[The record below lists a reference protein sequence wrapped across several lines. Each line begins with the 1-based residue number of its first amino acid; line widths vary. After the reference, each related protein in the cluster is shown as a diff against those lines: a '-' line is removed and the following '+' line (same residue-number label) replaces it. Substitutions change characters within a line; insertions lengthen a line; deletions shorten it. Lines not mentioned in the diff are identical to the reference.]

1 MKWLADFG
9 DWVDQRLP
17 IYQAWDKHMG
27 KYYAPKNFN
36 LWYFFGVFSLLVLVN
51 QLLTGI
57 WLVMSFNPSAEGA
70 FASVEYIMRDVEWG
84 WLIRYLHSTG
94 ASAFFVVVYLH
105 MFRGLMYGSYK
116 PPRELVWIFGMCIY
130 LVLMAEAF
138 MGYVLPWGQM
148 SYWGAQVIVSL
159 FGAIPGIGDSLVEW
173 IRGDYL
179 ISGITL
185 TRFFSLHVIALP
197 LVLVLLVVLHILA
210 LHEVGS
216 NNPDGIEI
224 KKNKDE
230 NGIPKDGI
238 AFHPYYSVH
247 DLVGIAVFLFIF
259 ATVVFFFPEMG
270 GFFLEYANFEEA
282 NPLKTPPHIAP
293 VWYFTPFYAI
303 LRAVTMD
310 IGPLTAKFL
319 GLVAMGAA
327 IAVLFV
333 LPWLDKSP
341 VRSIRYKGWLPKG
354 LLLLFA
360 AVFIILGYLG
370 VKSPTPDRNFLS
382 QLATLFYFA
391 FFLTMPV
398 WTNPKS
404 RKGIG
409 SWVVSIGF
417 GVLFLWMA
425 FANFTFGNE
434 DPEKN
439 GFVNTFVGISAL
451 LLAAFFAALP
461 WITSRDEVY
470 PEPERV
476 TSPSGGKTFGILF
489 IGIVVVALLTFIPI
503 KAVGAES
510 SVELDHIKIDL
521 QDKPSLQRG
530 AKYFVNYCMGCHSA
544 NYSRWERVST
554 DLDIPKELMMEN
566 LILGNDKIG
575 NLMEISMRPDDSK
588 VWFGA
593 APPDLTL
600 VARSRSPEW
609 LYTYLRSF
617 YKDDSR
623 ATGVNNLVFPS
634 VAMPHVL
641 MELQGLPECAPGPK
655 RDHGKIVRDELGN
668 PIMDANCGSLKVGS
682 VKGSMNPEEFD
693 QAMYDLVNFM
703 EYIAEPMAEDR
714 KRIGF
719 YVLAFIFVFFIFAW
733 LLNREYWKDI
743 HH

>member
-1 MKWLADFG
+1 MNWLTALG

-17 IYQAWDKHMG
+17 IYRAWDTHMG

-36 LWYFFGVFSLLVLVN
+36 LWYFFGVLSMLVLVN

-57 WLVMSFNPSAEGA
+57 WLVMSYTPTAEGA
-70 FASVEYIMRDVEWG
+70 FASVEYIMRDVEMG
-84 WLIRYLHSTG
+84 WIIRYLHSTG

-159 FGAIPGIGDSLVEW
+159 FGAVPGIGEDLVQW

-216 NNPDGIEI
+216 NNPDGIDI

-230 NGIPKDGI
+230 NGVPLDGV
-238 AFHPYYSVH
+238 AFHPYYTVH
-247 DLVGIAVFLFIF
+247 DLVGIAVFLFAF
-259 ATVVFFFPEMG
+259 CVVVFFFPEMG

-282 NPLKTPPHIAP
+282 NPLKTPEHIAP
-293 VWYFTPFYAI
+293 VWYFTPFYAV
-303 LRAVTMD
+303 LRAVTID

-327 IAVLFV
+327 IAILFV

-341 VRSIRYKGWLPKG
+341 VRSIRYKGILPKV
-354 LLLLFA
+354 LLLVFA

-370 VKSPTPDRNFLS
+370 VKSPTPGRNFLA
-382 QLATLFYFA
+382 QVATLFYFA
-391 FFLTMPV
+391 FFVTMPI
-398 WTNPKS
+398 WTNPTTRKS
-404 RKGIG
+404 LASWIVSGI
-409 SWVVSIGF
+409 F

-425 FANFTFGNE
+425 VVNWKASL
-434 DPEKN
+434 
-439 GFVNTFVGISAL
+439 FVCAMSLAF
-451 LLAAFFAALP
+451 AAFFALLP
-461 WITSRDEVY
+461 WLTDRDVVH
-470 PEPERV
+470 PEPARV
-476 TSPSGGKTFGILF
+476 TSPSGSKTFIVLF
-489 IGIVVVALLTFIPI
+489 GGVIAVLLLTFIPI

-510 SVELDHIKIDL
+510 SVELDYINVDL
-521 QDKPSLQRG
+521 NDKPSLQRG

-544 NYSRWERVST
+544 NFSRWERVAT
-554 DLDIPKELMMEN
+554 DLDIPTELMVQN
-566 LILGNDKIG
+566 LVLGDSKIG
-575 NLMEISMRPDDSK
+575 DLMQISMKPEDSK
-588 VWFGA
+588 TWFGTT
-593 APPDLTL
+593 PPDLTL
-600 VARSRSPEW
+600 VARARSPEW

-623 ATGVNNLVFPS
+623 PLGVNNKVFPN
-634 VAMPHVL
+634 VGMPHVL

-655 RDHGKIVRDELGN
+655 RDHGKVVRDELGN
-668 PIMDANCGSLKVGS
+668 PIMDADCGSLQVGA
-682 VKGSMNPEEFD
+682 VKGSMDDVQYD
-693 QAMYDLVNFM
+693 QAVYDLVNFM
-703 EYIAEPMAEDR
+703 EYIAEPMAETR

-719 YVLAFIFVFFIFAW
+719 YVLAFILVFFIFAW
-733 LLNREYWKDI
+733 LLNREYWKDV

>member
-1 MKWLADFG
+1 MNWLTALG

-17 IYQAWDKHMG
+17 IYRAWDTHMG

-36 LWYFFGVFSLLVLVN
+36 LWYFFGVLSLLVLVN

-57 WLVMSFNPSAEGA
+57 WLVMSYTPTAEGA
-70 FASVEYIMRDVEWG
+70 FASVEYIMRDVEMG
-84 WLIRYLHSTG
+84 WIIRYLHSTG

-159 FGAIPGIGDSLVEW
+159 FGAIPGIGEDLVQW

-216 NNPDGIEI
+216 NNPDGIDI
-224 KKNKDE
+224 KKHKDE
-230 NGIPKDGI
+230 NGVPLDGVG
-238 AFHPYYSVH
+238 FHPYYTVH
-247 DLVGIAVFLFIF
+247 DLVGIAVFLFAF
-259 ATVVFFFPEMG
+259 CVVVFFFPEMG

-282 NPLKTPPHIAP
+282 NPLKTPEHIAP
-293 VWYFTPFYAI
+293 VWYFTPFYAV
-303 LRAVTMD
+303 LRAVTID

-327 IAVLFV
+327 IAILFV

-341 VRSIRYKGWLPKG
+341 VRSIRYKGWLPKV
-354 LLLLFA
+354 LLLVFA
-360 AVFIILGYLG
+360 AIFIILGYLG
-370 VKSPTPDRNFLS
+370 VKSPTPGRNFLA
-382 QLATLFYFA
+382 QVATLFYFA
-391 FFLTMPV
+391 FFVTMPI
-398 WTNPKS
+398 WTNPIS
-404 RKGIG
+404 RKGML
-409 SWVVSIGF
+409 SWIVSGAFGF
-417 GVLFLWMA
+417 MFLWMA
-425 FANFTFGNE
+425 VANWGASL
-434 DPEKN
+434 
-439 GFVNTFVGISAL
+439 FVGL
-451 LLAAFFAALP
+451 LSLVFAVFFGILP
-461 WITSRDEVY
+461 WLTDRDVVH

-476 TSPSGGKTFGILF
+476 TSPSGAKTFITLFAGIIAVL
-489 IGIVVVALLTFIPI
+489 LLTFIPI
-503 KAVGAES
+503 KAVGAS
-510 SVELDHIKIDL
+510 SDIELDYIKTDL
-521 QDKPSLQRG
+521 TDKPSLQRG

-544 NYSRWERVST
+544 NFSRWERVAT
-554 DLDIPKELMMEN
+554 DLDIPNELMLEY
-566 LILGNDKIG
+566 LVLGDAKIG
-575 NLMEISMRPDDSK
+575 DLMEISMKPDDSK

-593 APPDLTL
+593 TPPDLTL
-600 VARSRSPEW
+600 VARARSPEW

-623 ATGVNNLVFPS
+623 PLGVNNKVFPN
-634 VAMPHVL
+634 VGMPHVL
-641 MELQGLPECAPGPK
+641 MELQGLQECAPGPK
-655 RDHGKIVRDELGN
+655 RDHGKVVRDEMGN
-668 PIMDANCGSLKVGS
+668 PIMDADCGSLRVGD
-682 VKGSMNPEEFD
+682 VKGTMDDVQYD
-693 QAMYDLVNFM
+693 QAVYDLVNFM
-703 EYIAEPMAEDR
+703 EYIAEPMAETR

-719 YVLAFIFVFFIFAW
+719 YVLAFILVFFIFAW
-733 LLNREYWKDI
+733 LLNREYWKDV